1 MLNKMCPIFS
11 FLTQKNNSESEL
23 MRNWVINWERMI
35 LKIKNFNSHFKWFR
49 GWRWARA
56 MSINWERIN
65 QILRHHPL
73 SSTAD
78 IIIKLIL
85 SLIFISSS
93 WWAPMTIWAATKKT
107 WDCLGKFPKPVGHPG
122 PPPPSV
128 HLGVKMSLL
137 AKKKSGFQG
146 QKQWPPKFHI
156 KFRSPGPPLYLGN
169 TPKKY
174 HKGRVKKRWKFKMAF
189 AINAFWKRFF

>member
-1 MLNKMCPIFS
+1 MILSLRLKNFNLHVKWLWGWGWRLS
-11 FLTQKNNSESEL
+11 FYTKNHFTQKNNSESEL

-93 WWAPMTIWAATKKT
+93 WWAPLTIWAATKK
-107 WDCLGKFPKPVGHPG
+107 LGIV
-122 PPPPSV
+122 
-128 HLGVKMSLL
+128 
-137 AKKKSGFQG
+137 
-146 QKQWPPKFHI
+146 
-156 KFRSPGPPLYLGN
+156 
-169 TPKKY
+169 
-174 HKGRVKKRWKFKMAF
+174 
-189 AINAFWKRFF
+189 